1 MLFIIVICLDNE
13 PYSRM
18 KDIWNIVEFVLQFRE
33 IDLASIKRVRKDYLQ
48 D

>member
-1 MLFIIVICLDNE
+1 LDNE

-18 KDIWNIVEFVLQFRE
+18 KYIEFIWNIVEFVLQFRE